1 MTLEEAKTLADQ
13 GNINAMV
20 ALGDYYSK
28 QDDEDATDIAYQY
41 YERAAEAAIGT
52 RR

>member
-20 ALGDYYSK
+20 ALGDYYSSR
-28 QDDEDATDIAYQY
+28 TMRMPWIYLSVL
-41 YERAAEAAIGT
+41 
-52 RR
+52 